1 MNVLLLADHC
11 NPTFAST
18 PFFGYQIVRGIA
30 RAVDRVTLATQV
42 RNRSALSQQELG
54 VHELVFLD
62 SEYVAKP
69 MIKVA
74 ELLKRDAN
82 KANTLGTGLQYLSNI
97 AFEWEVWKRFRGRL
111 RAGEF
116 DVVHRVTP
124 LSPTLGSPM
133 ARWSPVPFVLGPI
146 NGGLPW
152 PKAFRAELAR
162 EKEWLSYVRGVSK
175 LLPYYRS
182 TYRRAAA
189 VLAGFQHT
197 LDFVPRSCHP
207 RAFVCSDVGFEDQ
220 GAPARP
226 PQPTM
231 TAVFVGRLVPY
242 KCPDVLVRAFGNS
255 EVLRR
260 HRLVIIGDGPDR
272 PLLQQLVAEHRLQDC
287 VEFTGWLS
295 HAEVQ
300 ARLRKADVFAFP
312 SIRELGAGAVI
323 EAMGL
328 GLACVVAD
336 YGGPSV
342 YAKNGRGIAV
352 PMTDKA
358 ALTAGFQ
365 RALETLAGDPDQRQ
379 RLGEAAR
386 NYVRALHTWDAKA
399 RKIRQVYDWVL
410 GRRAERPD
418 FNALP

>member
-1 MNVLLLADHC
+1 
-11 NPTFAST
+11 
-18 PFFGYQIVRGIA
+18 
-30 RAVDRVTLATQV
+30 
-42 RNRSALSQQELG
+42 
-54 VHELVFLD
+54 
-62 SEYVAKP
+62 
-69 MIKVA
+69 
-74 ELLKRDAN
+74 
-82 KANTLGTGLQYLSNI
+82 LQYLSNI
-97 AFEWEVWKRFRGRL
+97 AFEWEAWKRFRGRL
-111 RAGEF
+111 RAREF

-133 ARWSPVPFVLGPI
+133 ARWSPVPFVIGPI

-162 EKEWLSYVRGVSK
+162 EKEWLSYVRGVAK

-197 LDFVPRSCHP
+197 IDFLPRSARDRC
-207 RAFVCSDVGFEDQ
+207 FVCSDVGYEDRLPEVLPPR
-220 GAPARP
+220 PANP
-226 PQPTM
+226 VM
-231 TAVFVGRLVPY
+231 TVAFVGRLVPY
-242 KCPDVLVRAFGNS
+242 KCPDVLVRAFAAS
-255 EVLRR
+255 PLLRR
-260 HRLVIIGDGPDR
+260 HRLLIIGDGPER
-272 PLLQQLVAEHRLQDC
+272 GLLQQIVAEQGLEAC

-295 HAEVQ
+295 HEEVQ
-300 ARLRKADVFAFP
+300 RRLQAADVFGFP

-328 GLACVVAD
+328 GLPCVVAD
-336 YGGPSV
+336 YGGPGV
-342 YAKNGRGIAV
+342 YAAGGRGIAV

-365 RALETLAGDPDQRQ
+365 RALETLAADPDQRQ
-379 RLGEAAR
+379 RLGEAAH
-386 NYVRALHTWDAKA
+386 NYVKALHTWDAKA